1 MQPAADRAGP
11 LRQINAQRD
20 VLSHRQTIATR
31 LGASSAR
38 AALCFRL
45 GDALDLSG
53 GDYSSRKSL
62 LVGGLMVHRPIVA
75 FAILAFATSLSSA
88 AETPEERQACTNDA
102 NTLCPDEIPDRGRVY
117 ACLIKKINQLSP
129 ACKKVIR
136 DSIAPPQ
143 RRR

>member
-1 MQPAADRAGP
+1 
-11 LRQINAQRD
+11 
-20 VLSHRQTIATR
+20 
-31 LGASSAR
+31 
-38 AALCFRL
+38 
-45 GDALDLSG
+45 
-53 GDYSSRKSL
+53 
-62 LVGGLMVHRPIVA
+62 MVRRPIVA
-75 FAILAFATSLSSA
+75 FAILAFVTSLSSA